1 MNVNQLYIAL
11 LQFGLVEY
19 KMENEMNTH
28 KSKLPVAIIFKLFP
42 FYCIAGLTVLHSWF
56 KCLVVLIITLKLAGD
71 FTS

>member
-28 KSKLPVAIIFKLFP
+28 KSKLPVALIF
-42 FYCIAGLTVLHSWF
+42 
-56 KCLVVLIITLKLAGD
+56 
-71 FTS
+71 

>member
-28 KSKLPVAIIFKLFP
+28 TCKSKLPVAIIF
-42 FYCIAGLTVLHSWF
+42 
-56 KCLVVLIITLKLAGD
+56 
-71 FTS
+71 

>member
-28 KSKLPVAIIFKLFP
+28 KSKLP
-42 FYCIAGLTVLHSWF
+42 CIAGLTVLHSWF